1 MYDAIIEAVAGNRC
15 CFFNLNIAQVAD
27 NERASDRQLMLL
39 FSFLH
44 GGVLLSATIQKKEKT
59 VTDFYRSIKWKH
71 KREAILRRDNYLCQN
86 CKRYGR
92 YVEAITVHHIKH
104 YDEFPELALDNNNLV
119 SLCNACHNKAH
130 PEKPK
135 SNRY

>member
-1 MYDAIIEAVAGNRC
+1 M
-15 CFFNLNIAQVAD
+15 
-27 NERASDRQLMLL
+27 RQLML
-39 FSFLH
+39 FVFLSH
-44 GGVLLSATIQKKEKT
+44 GDVLLSAIIQKKEKT
-59 VTDFYRSIKWKH
+59 VTDFYRSTKWKQ

-92 YVEAITVHHIKH
+92 YVEAVAVHHIKH